1 MTSIS
6 MEMLTCVK
14 STYVSSPP
22 KTNSEISIVLVMVLL
37 FVNVHSTLN
46 QNVDNLGTVMIS
58 LPLLL
63 MSLLTMMLITTEL
76 LIWKKTSEL
85 NIMNFYPTVMLI

>member
-1 MTSIS
+1 VTSIS
-6 MEMLTCVK
+6 TEMLTCVK
-14 STYVSSPP
+14 STYVSSLP
-22 KTNSEISIVLVMVLL
+22 KTNSEISIAQVMDLL
-37 FVNVHSTLN
+37 SVNVHSMLN

-85 NIMNFYPTVMLI
+85 NIMNSYPTVMLI